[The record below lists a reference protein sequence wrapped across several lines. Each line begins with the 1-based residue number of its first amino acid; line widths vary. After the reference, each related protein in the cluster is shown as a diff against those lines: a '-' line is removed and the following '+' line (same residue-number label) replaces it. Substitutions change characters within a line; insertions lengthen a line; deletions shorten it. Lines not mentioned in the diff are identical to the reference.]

1 MFISGETILLWRLV
15 AERKRNNAMPMK
27 GVVNNLV
34 PVSIG
39 VGAVT
44 ADRHRR

>member
-1 MFISGETILLWRLV
+1 MFIFGEMILLWRLV

-39 VGAVT
+39 MCAVT